1 MDNYAMPIANLIEQ
15 FAKLPGIGRKT
26 AQRLAYYVLEMDQ
39 VDVELLSTSIRDAK
53 DKIMLCENCCNL
65 TDDNLCNICK
75 SSIRDES
82 TICLVEGP
90 KDIIAMERSREYKG
104 YYHVL
109 HGTISPMDN
118 VGPNDLKIK
127 ELIGRLSGD
136 DVEEV
141 IIATN
146 PTVEGEATALYIS
159 KLIKPLVVKV
169 TRIAHGIPVGGDL
182 EYFDEVT
189 LSKAMDNRREM

>member
-1 MDNYAMPIANLIEQ
+1 MNNYAAPIANLIEQ

-26 AQRLAYYVLEMDQ
+26 AQRLAYFVLEMDE
-39 VDVELLSTSIRDAK
+39 VDVDLLSRSIKEAK
-53 DKIMLCENCCNL
+53 EKIKLCERCCNL
-65 TDDNLCNICK
+65 TDDTLCNVCK
-75 SSIRDES
+75 SSLRDGS
-82 TICLVEGP
+82 TICVVEGA

-104 YYHVL
+104 LYHVL

-127 ELIGRLSGD
+127 ELIGRLSSD
-136 DVEEV
+136 EIKEI

-146 PTVEGEATALYIS
+146 PTVEGEATALYIA
-159 KLIKPLVVKV
+159 KLIKPLGVKV

>member
-1 MDNYAMPIANLIEQ
+1 MDNYASPIANLIEQ

-26 AQRLAYYVLEMDQ
+26 AQRLAYYVLEMDE

-53 DKIMLCENCCNL
+53 EKIKLCDNCCDL
-65 TDDNLCNICK
+65 TDDALCDICK
-75 SSIRDES
+75 SARRDKT
-82 TICLVEGP
+82 TICVVEGP
-90 KDIIAMERSREYKG
+90 KDIIAMERSKEYKG
-104 YYHVL
+104 LYHVL

-127 ELIGRLSGD
+127 ELINRLSNEGMQ
-136 DVEEV
+136 EV

-159 KLIKPLVVKV
+159 KLVKPLDIKV
-169 TRIAHGIPVGGDL
+169 TRIGHGIPVGGDL

-189 LSKAMDNRREM
+189 LSKAIDNRREM

>member
-1 MDNYAMPIANLIEQ
+1 MDNYASPIANLIEQ

-26 AQRLAYYVLEMDQ
+26 AQRLAYYVLEMDE

-53 DKIMLCENCCNL
+53 EKIKLCDNCCDL
-65 TDDNLCNICK
+65 TDDTLCDICK
-75 SSIRDES
+75 SSRRDKT
-82 TICLVEGP
+82 TICVVEGP
-90 KDIIAMERSREYKG
+90 KDIIAMERSKEYKG
-104 YYHVL
+104 LYHVL

-127 ELIGRLSGD
+127 ELINRLSNEGMQ
-136 DVEEV
+136 EV

-159 KLIKPLVVKV
+159 KLVKPLDIKV
-169 TRIAHGIPVGGDL
+169 TRIGHGIPVGGDL

-189 LSKAMDNRREM
+189 LSKAIDNRREM

>member
-1 MDNYAMPIANLIEQ
+1 MNNYAAPIANLIEQ

-26 AQRLAYYVLEMDQ
+26 AQRLAYFVLEMDE
-39 VDVELLSTSIRDAK
+39 VDVDLLSRSIKEAK
-53 DKIMLCENCCNL
+53 EKIKLCEKCCNL
-65 TDDNLCNICK
+65 TDDTLCNVCK
-75 SSIRDES
+75 SSLRDGS
-82 TICLVEGP
+82 TICVVEGA

-104 YYHVL
+104 FYHVL

-127 ELIGRLSGD
+127 ELIGRLSSD
-136 DVEEV
+136 EIKEI

-146 PTVEGEATALYIS
+146 PTVEGEATALYIA
-159 KLIKPLVVKV
+159 KLIKPLGVKV

>member
-1 MDNYAMPIANLIEQ
+1 MDNYARPIANLIEQ

-26 AQRLAYYVLEMDQ
+26 AQRLAYYVLEMDE
-39 VDVELLSTSIRDAK
+39 VDVDLLSTSIRDAK
-53 DKIMLCENCCNL
+53 DKIKLCENCCNL
-65 TDDNLCNICK
+65 TDDKLCNVCK
-75 SSIRDES
+75 STRRNES
-82 TICLVEGP
+82 TICVVEGP
-90 KDIIAMERSREYKG
+90 KDIIAMERSKEYKG
-104 YYHVL
+104 FYHVL

-118 VGPNDLKIK
+118 VGPDDLKIK
-127 ELIGRLSGD
+127 ELINRLSND
-136 DVEEV
+136 ELKEV

-159 KLIKPLVVKV
+159 KLIKPLDIKV

>member
-1 MDNYAMPIANLIEQ
+1 MNNYATPIANLIEQ

-26 AQRLAYYVLEMDQ
+26 AQRLAYYVLEMDEI
-39 VDVELLSTSIRDAK
+39 DVELLSTSIREAK
-53 DKIMLCENCCNL
+53 DKIRLCDNCCNL

-75 SSIRDES
+75 SAIRDGS
-82 TICLVEGP
+82 TICVVEGA
-90 KDIIAMERSREYKG
+90 KDIIAMERSKEYKG
-104 YYHVL
+104 FYHVL

-127 ELIGRLSGD
+127 ELINRLSND
-136 DVEEV
+136 DIEEV

-159 KLIKPLVVKV
+159 KLIKPLDIKV

>member
-1 MDNYAMPIANLIEQ
+1 MDNYASPIANLIEQ

-26 AQRLAYYVLEMDQ
+26 AQRLAYYVLEMDE

-53 DKIMLCENCCNL
+53 EKIKLCDKCCDL
-65 TDDNLCNICK
+65 TDDALCDICK
-75 SSIRDES
+75 SARRDKT
-82 TICLVEGP
+82 TICVVEGP
-90 KDIIAMERSREYKG
+90 KDIIAMERSKEYKG
-104 YYHVL
+104 LYHVL

-127 ELIGRLSGD
+127 ELINRLSNEGMQ
-136 DVEEV
+136 EV

-159 KLIKPLVVKV
+159 KLVKPLDIKV
-169 TRIAHGIPVGGDL
+169 TRIGHGIPVGGDL

-189 LSKAMDNRREM
+189 LSKAIDNRREM